1 MCGEFW
7 VQNVHHLFSTKCS
20 WFNCK
25 YKCLYKCPPL
35 YLLSSGWEEE
45 APGDS
50 YLTLSWQKQKFNLLQ
65 ISLRSTHFVTVVNTA
80 NENENL
86 TYCGCGT
93 RSKDALQIE
102 CWGLS
107 INEVILV
114 CEADLESLI
123 LSVCQLHMLKK
134 IYDRV
139 TKWPEWPKWPK
150 WPKWPGCPKWPEWP
164 KLPK

>member
-1 MCGEFW
+1 MSDLCVQNVCCIIVYVWWVLSTKCSSFVQYKMFECS
-7 VQNVHHLFSTKCS
+7 VQNVHGLIVST
-20 WFNCK
+20 
-25 YKCLYKCPPL
+25 KCLYKCPPL
-35 YLLSSGWEEE
+35 YLRSSGGEEE

-65 ISLRSTHFVTVVNTA
+65 ISLRSTHFVTVVNTT

-123 LSVCQLHMLKK
+123 LSVRKLH
-134 IYDRV
+134 V
-139 TKWPEWPKWPK
+139 
-150 WPKWPGCPKWPEWP
+150 
-164 KLPK
+164 

>member
-1 MCGEFW
+1 MSDLC
-7 VQNVHHLFSTKCS
+7 VQNVYYINDKCVVSFEYKMFIICSVQNVWVFSTKYS
-20 WFNCK
+20 RFNCE
-25 YKCLYKCPPL
+25 YKMFVQMSSS
-35 YLLSSGWEEE
+35 LSPELWRGGLEE

-65 ISLRSTHFVTVVNTA
+65 ISLRSTHFVTVVHHIT

-93 RSKDALQIE
+93 RSKDALLIE

-123 LSVCQLHMLKK
+123 LSVRKLH
-134 IYDRV
+134 V
-139 TKWPEWPKWPK
+139 
-150 WPKWPGCPKWPEWP
+150 
-164 KLPK
+164 